1 MKTNQK
7 SQNECENTVTHEDR
21 NRHRNTRDKR
31 KDKMNRWHTG
41 VHRKNGGKTV
51 KDRKW
56 EVKHDTRI
64 NLQNETGN
72 SCNSQKVSDR
82 VSHTFILWQHSD
94 LLFFRTHGLV
104 FPTH

>member
-72 SCNSQKVSDR
+72 QLKIAATHKKAATGFPIHLYCGSIVICY
-82 VSHTFILWQHSD
+82 
-94 LLFFRTHGLV
+94 FFVHMA
-104 FPTH
+104 